1 MECPVCLQSYALPSR
16 VPQVLNCG
24 HTFCS
29 ICLEQVALG
38 ARLRCPT
45 CREETTTGEVRLNFA
60 LRDALLAKEQEVAPP
75 AAVIAAEAISCPS
88 AEELQVE
95 LQFVVASAPESAE
108 AHERDVLISL
118 VPPDGRDRTPSDIC
132 CVVDVSTSMGTEA
145 MAQDGGGVSISH
157 GLALMDIVK
166 HALRTIVHILGGKDR
181 LSIVTYSDS
190 SRVVLEPTPMT
201 EEGRRRAE
209 LRLNQ
214 LQPDGMTNLWSGL
227 EAGVKLLSDSP
238 MEGRLKHVLLLTDG
252 IPNHNPPR
260 GIVPMLK
267 RLKDKSGGSLPCT
280 VSTFGFGYELDS
292 ELLNEI
298 SDVGCGSYAFIPD
311 AGFVGTIFVNA
322 VTNLLVT
329 MGTNAKLFLEPV
341 RGASLSSG
349 TLVPGGFISKKVG
362 QGVELELAS
371 LQFGQSKDVIIRVA
385 LHPDVATGA
394 ELRASLEYRTSRGEV
409 VQVAGSSSLV
419 DPANS
424 PSDPRISSQ
433 NCRLLFVDGVS
444 QAMKTLKQTKLD
456 KLKEIPLP
464 LPAAQEQ
471 IKELEERMSSLADMS
486 SEAME
491 FLLED
496 LSGQVAEALSREEWY
511 MKWGVHYLPSLLS
524 AHRSQQRNNFK
535 DPGVQHYGGELF
547 DDLLDKADEVFCGL
561 EAPKPQPRPP
571 PPPATPAAASS
582 VSAPRGMAA
591 AAAAAPGAVARAAP
605 VVSMSAYYDRCAG

>member
-1 MECPVCLQSYALPSR
+1 M
-16 VPQVLNCG
+16 
-24 HTFCS
+24 
-29 ICLEQVALG
+29 
-38 ARLRCPT
+38 RCPT

-60 LRDALLAKEQEVAPP
+60 LRDALLGKEQQEAAPP
-75 AAVIAAEAISCPS
+75 AAIIAAESISSPS
-88 AEELQVE
+88 AEELQVA
-95 LQFVVASAPESAE
+95 LQFMVATRSASEAE

-166 HALRTIVHILGGKDR
+166 HALRTIIHILGGKDK
-181 LSIVTYSDS
+181 LSIVAYSDS

-227 EAGVKLLSDSP
+227 ETGVKLLSDSP

-260 GIVPMLK
+260 GIAPMLK

-311 AGFVGTIFVNA
+311 AGFVGTVFVNA

-329 MGTNAKLFLEPV
+329 MGTNAKLFLEPAN
-341 RGASLSSG
+341 GACLSSG
-349 TLVPGGFISKKVG
+349 AVVPGGFISKKAG
-362 QGVELELAS
+362 QGLEIELAS

-385 LHPDVATGA
+385 LHDDVALVA

-409 VQVAGSSSLV
+409 VQVTGSSSLV

-424 PSDPRISSQ
+424 SSDPRISNQ
-433 NCRLLFVDGVS
+433 QCRLLFVDGVS

-471 IKELEERMSSLADMS
+471 IKELEQRISSLADIS

-511 MKWGVHYLPSLLS
+511 TKWGVHYLPSLLS

-535 DPGVQHYGGELF
+535 DPGVQHYGGALF

-571 PPPATPAAASS
+571 PPPAAPAAASS
-582 VSAPRGMAA
+582 GSAPRGGAA
-591 AAAAAPGAVARAAP
+591 AATTAASAPAAVARAAP